1 MPNSDWWVA
10 ELDAPQQL
18 FALEFVVADPDT
30 GVVDNNQCVHVLSF
44 CILLVVYHRM
54 LTSARRHLKQRE
66 PAKLLMCGRHSAAH
80 GGCRNIRLQSDNA
93 CLTTLLLWSRQRN
106 STLALERACCEG
118 RNIPI

>member
-30 GVVDNNQCVHVLSF
+30 GVVDNNQCVHVLSL

-54 LTSARRHLKQRE
+54 LTSARRHLKAARAGE
-66 PAKLLMCGRHSAAH
+66 TVDVWASRCSA
-80 GGCRNIRLQSDNA
+80 
-93 CLTTLLLWSRQRN
+93 
-106 STLALERACCEG
+106 
-118 RNIPI
+118 